1 MACHDLSLPASH
13 AFFPWSFMDGH
24 VCGKVPRSLGRS
36 WACCVARGLASLA
49 VHGQVCGKGP
59 SFLGRSWM
67 GMCVARG
74 LVPLGVHGRVCG
86 KVPCSLGR
94 SWACVWPGALF
105 PWVACLASL
114 ACLGFPT
121 HSSGTKG
128 SISPH
133 VPPIYT
139 YCIKSLVTGTDT
151 DFPEDA

>member
-1 MACHDLSLPASH
+1 M
-13 AFFPWSFMDGH
+13 G
-24 VCGKVPRSLGRS
+24 VCLGRS
-36 WACCVARGLASLA
+36 LVPLA
-49 VHGQVCGKGP
+49 VHGAVCGNYP
-59 SFLGRSWM
+59 CSLGRSWM

-74 LVPLGVHGRVCG
+74 LVPLAVHG
-86 KVPCSLGR
+86 
-94 SWACVWPGALF
+94 WACVWPGALF

>member
-1 MACHDLSLPASH
+1 
-13 AFFPWSFMDGH
+13 MDGH
-24 VCGKVPRSLGRS
+24 
-36 WACCVARGLASLA
+36 
-49 VHGQVCGKGP
+49 VCGKGP

>member
-1 MACHDLSLPASH
+1 MGML
-13 AFFPWSFMDGH
+13 
-24 VCGKVPRSLGRS
+24 CGKGPRSIGRS
-36 WACCVARGLASLA
+36 WMGMCVARGLASL
-49 VHGQVCGKGP
+49 VIHGAVCGKGP
-59 SFLGRSWM
+59 RSLGRSWM

>member
-1 MACHDLSLPASH
+1 M
-13 AFFPWSFMDGH
+13 
-24 VCGKVPRSLGRS
+24 
-36 WACCVARGLASLA
+36 GL
-49 VHGQVCGKGP
+49 
-59 SFLGRSWM
+59 
-67 GMCVARG
+67 CVARG

>member
-1 MACHDLSLPASH
+1 MGLCVGASLVHLVVHGCLFGKKSCSLGRSWGCVWEVAM
-13 AFFPWSFMDGH
+13 FPWSFMDGH
-24 VCGKVPRSLGRS
+24 
-36 WACCVARGLASLA
+36 
-49 VHGQVCGKGP
+49 VCGKGP